1 MAIFPE
7 KLIASRSNQ
16 PECTILPVKLFSRI
30 LLLLYLGIAIQAPVH
45 AQQIRVG
52 YVDMKEV
59 LDNAPQVIAGRE
71 KLDQEFRPRNNVIE
85 AEEARA
91 QDLEQRLQQGD
102 LTEDARARLEREVR
116 EMRRNI
122 NRQRED
128 LRDELSFR
136 RTEEVQRLEDQINL
150 AVQEIARNNGYD
162 LIISSPVV
170 YADPALDITDLILQ
184 QLQIEFEADQQE
196 QSLP

>member
-71 KLDQEFRPRNNVIE
+71 TLDQEFRPRNNVIE

-116 EMRRNI
+116 EIRRNI

-184 QLQIEFEADQQE
+184 QLKIEFEADQQE